1 MMWKEDYI
9 KELENDIK
17 DVISIEFEED
27 ELKEMSE
34 SDFRE
39 KIELLDLYSHD
50 DVTGN
55 LSGPYE
61 LNAWK
66 AEENICHMWS
76 EIQNMIE
83 EGFITTDIFLCGA
96 EGIDVALRCY
106 FLNEALENIISEM
119 ESKYDW

>member
-1 MMWKEDYI
+1 MLKGDYI
-9 KELENDIK
+9 EELEDGIRE
-17 DVISIEFEED
+17 VISIEFEED

-39 KIELLDLYSHD
+39 KIKLLDLYNCD

-55 LSGPYE
+55 ASGSYE
-61 LNAWK
+61 CNAWK
-66 AEENICHMWS
+66 AEENICHMWN
-76 EIQNMIE
+76 EIQDMIDD
-83 EGFITTDIFLCGA
+83 GFITIDSFQYGA

-119 ESKYDW
+119 GSKYDW

>member
-1 MMWKEDYI
+1 MLREDYI
-9 KELENDIK
+9 EELENDIK

-27 ELKEMSE
+27 GLKEMSE

-39 KIELLDLYSHD
+39 KIELLDLFNRD

-55 LSGPYE
+55 ASGSYE
-61 LNAWK
+61 FNAWK

-76 EIQNMIE
+76 EIQDMID
-83 EGFITTDIFLCGA
+83 EGFITIDSLQYGA

-106 FLNEALENIISEM
+106 FLNEALEIVISELGA
-119 ESKYDW
+119 KYGW

>member
-1 MMWKEDYI
+1 MLKEDYI
-9 KELENDIK
+9 EELENGIK
-17 DVISIEFEED
+17 DAISIEFEED

-39 KIELLDLYSHD
+39 KIELLDLYNRD

-55 LSGPYE
+55 ASGSYE
-61 LNAWK
+61 CNSWK

-76 EIQNMIE
+76 EIQDMIE
-83 EGFITTDIFLCGA
+83 EGFITIDGFQYGA

-106 FLNEALENIISEM
+106 FLNEALENVISEM

>member
-1 MMWKEDYI
+1 MFKEDYI
-9 KELENDIK
+9 EELENCIK

-39 KIELLDLYSHD
+39 KIELLDLYNRD

-55 LSGPYE
+55 ESGAYE
-61 LNAWK
+61 RDQWK
-66 AEENICHMWS
+66 AEENICHMWD
-76 EIQNMIE
+76 EIQDMIE
-83 EGFITTDIFLCGA
+83 EEFITKDNFLYGP

-106 FLNEALENIISEM
+106 FLNEALEIVISEM

>member
-1 MMWKEDYI
+1 MLKEDYI
-9 KELENDIK
+9 EELENDIK

-39 KIELLDLYSHD
+39 KIELLDLFNRD

-55 LSGPYE
+55 ASGSYE
-61 LNAWK
+61 FNAWK
-66 AEENICHMWS
+66 AEENICHMWN
-76 EIQNMIE
+76 EIQDMIE
-83 EGFITTDIFLCGA
+83 EGFVTIESFQYGA

>member
-1 MMWKEDYI
+1 MLKEDYI
-9 KELENDIK
+9 EELENDIK

-39 KIELLDLYSHD
+39 KIESLELYNRD

-55 LSGPYE
+55 ASGSYE
-61 LNAWK
+61 FNAWK
-66 AEENICHMWS
+66 AEENICHMWD
-76 EIQNMIE
+76 EIQDMIDD
-83 EGFITTDIFLCGA
+83 GFITINSFQYGA

-106 FLNEALENIISEM
+106 FLNEALEIVISEM
-119 ESKYDW
+119 VDEYDW

>member
-1 MMWKEDYI
+1 MLKEDYI
-9 KELENDIK
+9 EELEEDIRE
-17 DVISIEFEED
+17 VISIEFEED

-39 KIELLDLYSHD
+39 KIELLDLYNRD

-55 LSGPYE
+55 ASGSYE
-61 LNAWK
+61 LNSWQ
-66 AEENICHMWS
+66 AEENICHMWD
-76 EIQNMIE
+76 EIQDMIDDR
-83 EGFITTDIFLCGA
+83 FITIDSFQYGA

-106 FLNEALENIISEM
+106 FLDEALENVISEM

>member
-1 MMWKEDYI
+1 MLKEDYI
-9 KELENDIK
+9 KELENGIK
-17 DVISIEFEED
+17 DVISIEFKED

-39 KIELLDLYSHD
+39 KIELLDLYNCD
-50 DVTGN
+50 DITGN
-55 LSGPYE
+55 ASGSYE
-61 LNAWK
+61 CNSWK

-76 EIQNMIE
+76 EIQDMIE
-83 EGFITTDIFLCGA
+83 EGFITIDSFKYGA

-106 FLNEALENIISEM
+106 FLNEALENVISEM

>member
-1 MMWKEDYI
+1 MLKENYI
-9 KELENDIK
+9 EELEDDIRE
-17 DVISIEFEED
+17 VISIEFEED

-39 KIELLDLYSHD
+39 KIELLDLYNHD

-55 LSGPYE
+55 ASGSYTF
-61 LNAWK
+61 NSWQ
-66 AEENICHMWS
+66 AEENICHMWN
-76 EIQNMIE
+76 EIQDMIDD
-83 EGFITTDIFLCGA
+83 GFITIDSFQYGA

-106 FLNEALENIISEM
+106 FLDEALENVISEM